1 MKNLRLPAIF
11 RTAMERAMHDVIVP
25 NVDDETYEALK
36 KRAAAD
42 GAPLGDWLR
51 RKLEGEALHPES
63 RPTAEEVRRRVEE
76 ADRIRA
82 MQLRPS
88 DIDSTDLIR
97 ADRDRR

>member
-1 MKNLRLPAIF
+1 
-11 RTAMERAMHDVIVP
+11 MHDVIVP

-36 KRAAAD
+36 KRASAE

-51 RKLEGEALHPES
+51 RKLEREALLGGDS
-63 RPTAEEVRRRVEE
+63 RPTPEEVRRRVEE

-88 DIDSTDLIR
+88 DLDSTAIIR
-97 ADRDRR
+97 ADRDSR